1 MEKTEKV
8 EQYFS
13 EEHQFKKAIGNL
25 RELALKTKMEETYKW
40 LFPTYT
46 LDGKNIIAICKFNK
60 HFGIWFFN
68 GVFLS
73 DPHNVLENAQE
84 GKTMA
89 MRHWKFYTENEI
101 DKTKVLGYINEA
113 IENEKK
119 GLKLISKK
127 KAPIKIEL
135 PDELKAVLEANAV
148 AKKAFEKLSPYNRK
162 EYSEFISNAK
172 QEKTKVTRLQKII
185 PMITEGK
192 GLNDKY
198 RK

>member
-1 MEKTEKV
+1 MEKAEKV

-13 EEHQFKKAIGNL
+13 EEHQFKKAIGDL
-25 RELALKTKMEETYKW
+25 RELALKTKMEETFKW
-40 LFPTYT
+40 MFPTYT
-46 LDGKNIIAICKFNK
+46 IDDKNVIAICKFKN

-73 DPHNVLENAQE
+73 DPQNVLENAQE

-89 MRHWKFYTENEI
+89 MRHWKFNIENEI
-101 DKTKVLGYINEA
+101 DNAKVLGYINEA
-113 IENEKK
+113 IENERR
-119 GLKLISKK
+119 GLKLMPKK
-127 KAPIKIEL
+127 KAPIKIVVPE
-135 PDELKAVLEANAV
+135 ELKAALNANAT
-148 AKKAFEKLSPYNRK
+148 AKKAFGKLSPYNRK

-172 QEKTKVTRLQKII
+172 QEKTKVARLQKII
-185 PMITEGK
+185 PMIAEGK

>member
-1 MEKTEKV
+1 MEKAEKV

-13 EEHQFKKAIGNL
+13 EEYQFKKAISDL
-25 RELALKTKMEETYKW
+25 RELALKTKMEETFKW
-40 LFPTYT
+40 MFPTYT
-46 LDGKNIIAICKFNK
+46 IDGKNVIAICKFKN

-101 DKTKVLGYINEA
+101 DNTKVLGYINEA
-113 IENEKK
+113 IENERR
-119 GLKLISKK
+119 GLKSMPKK
-127 KAPIKIEL
+127 KAPIKIVVPE
-135 PDELKAVLEANAV
+135 ELKAALNANAT
-148 AKKAFEKLSPYNRK
+148 AKKAFAKLSPYNRK

-185 PMITEGK
+185 PMIAEGK